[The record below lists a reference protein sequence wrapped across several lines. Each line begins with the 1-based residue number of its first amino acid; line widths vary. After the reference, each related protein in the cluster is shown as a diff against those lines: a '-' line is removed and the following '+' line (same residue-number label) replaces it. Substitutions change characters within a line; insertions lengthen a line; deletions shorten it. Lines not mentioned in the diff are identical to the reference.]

1 MRNEVSE
8 DYSTIYNQSTL
19 NQLKEVQIHLKLGKE
34 RSNTRAIFKFMGNDQ
49 LEGFRKD
56 SLFSIEL
63 EGGGKTKQSKLYPL

>member
-19 NQLKEVQIHLKLGKE
+19 NQQKEVQIHLKLGKE

-63 EGGGKTKQSKLYPL
+63 EGGGKAKQSKLYPL

>member
-56 SLFSIEL
+56 SLFAIEL
-63 EGGGKTKQSKLYPL
+63 EGGDRTKQSKLYPL